1 MGQVSKIVE
10 PLLRGFTDAAV
21 VVNREG
27 RIVFHNPPFAA
38 MTGLSRRALA
48 QRLSAGTDVFTLL
61 GAPTQVDREAIAR
74 CFESNR
80 VFRLAEIAVES
91 ADAQQYIVWLSVSP
105 VTDEQGGVVAA
116 IAQYRDVSAE
126 ARMQTRFREL
136 LALSHARAEDLER
149 LVEVRTRELHAAF
162 EEVQRLSR
170 TDPLTGLLNRRAF
183 GEAAIA
189 GLTAAER
196 HQRSAA
202 LLMCDLDNFKRVND
216 QHGHGIGD
224 LVLTTCAQ
232 VLRRSFRSI
241 DSEGRFGGEEFVA
254 FLSDT
259 TLEGALE
266 AARRFRV
273 ALEAT
278 PIQDGETVL
287 PLVQTVSIGVAVYP
301 QHGSNLDELVGAAD
315 RALYAAKRMGRNR
328 VVLAGTQGPTVEAG
342 VPIRTPTPTPP
353 DGRGL
358 RPRRPTPAE
367 ALPRALA
374 VERVLIVE
382 SDPGRQQRYREVL
395 LDGFEVTQVGGL
407 AEALELCRRDQY
419 GICVA
424 DMEQGDDSGL
434 FVLGELMRQQP
445 GAVRVL
451 IVESQQPF
459 EQLLGTNLAMLD
471 YVLLRRD
478 LHHLPSAIES
488 CRARRDSY
496 RTHPLAR
503 GPQPSRWLAQAQ
515 EMARIVSEKRFS
527 VAYQPIVHAADS
539 SLFAHEVLCR
549 VAPGS
554 TVGLVDLFDWALR
567 EGEIWNLGREIRHKA
582 AHRLDERPDALLFFN
597 LHPAEL
603 LDPELTNRETE
614 LDRHAQRVV
623 FEITERAAIGDFT
636 RMRTAMRRLRQR
648 GFRFAIDDLGAGYAG
663 LNSVAMLSPDFI
675 KVDMTI
681 IRDIDRMPIKA
692 RLLRRMVEFA
702 DEEGVKIV
710 AEGVETEA
718 ERARVCEVGCHLIQ
732 GFLIGMPLEEGPE
745 AVLAPVPA
753 LAEDDAT
760 KKG

>member
-21 VVNREG
+21 VVGREAKV
-27 RIVFHNPPFAA
+27 VFHNPPFAA
-38 MTGLSRRALA
+38 MTGLSRRVLA
-48 QRLSAGTDVFTLL
+48 QRLAAGTDVFSLL
-61 GAPTQVDREAIAR
+61 GTPTGVDREAIAR
-74 CFESNR
+74 CFETNR
-80 VFRLAEIAVES
+80 VYRLAEIPVTS
-91 ADAQQYIVWLSVSP
+91 AEGQHYIVWLSVSP
-105 VTDEQGGVVAA
+105 VSDEQGRVVAV
-116 IAQYRDVSAE
+116 ILQFRDVSAE

-136 LALSHARAEDLER
+136 LALSEARAEDLER
-149 LVEVRTRELHAAF
+149 QVEVRTRELHAAF
-162 EEVQRLSR
+162 EEVSRLSR

-183 GEAAIA
+183 GEAAVA

-196 HQRSAA
+196 HQRLAA
-202 LLMCDLDNFKRVND
+202 ILMCDLDYFKRVND
-216 QHGHGIGD
+216 QHGHRVGD
-224 LVLTTCAQ
+224 LVLTSCAQ

-241 DSEGRFGGEEFVA
+241 DSVGRFGGEEFVV
-254 FLSDT
+254 FLADT
-259 TLEGALE
+259 TLEGALD
-266 AARRFRV
+266 AARRFRL
-273 ALEAT
+273 ALENT
-278 PIQDGETVL
+278 PIQDGEEAL
-287 PLVQTVSIGVAVYP
+287 PLVQTVSVGVAVYP
-301 QHGSNLDELVGAAD
+301 QHGAGLDELLGAAD
-315 RALYAAKRMGRNR
+315 QALYAAKRMGRNR
-328 VVLAGTQGPTVEAG
+328 VVLAGIPGEVGLPAA
-342 VPIRTPTPTPP
+342 PP
-353 DGRGL
+353 LDGRGA

-367 ALPRALA
+367 AVPRVLEA
-374 VERVLIVE
+374 ERVLVIDGD
-382 SDPGRQQRYREVL
+382 SGRRQRYREVL
-395 LDGFEVTQVGGL
+395 QGAFELTQVADV
-407 AEALELCRRDQY
+407 AEALELCHREQY
-419 GICVA
+419 GVCVA
-424 DMEQGDDSGL
+424 DMEQREQSGL
-434 FVLGELMRQQP
+434 FALGELMRQQP

-451 IVESQQPF
+451 MIESQKPF

-471 YVLLRRD
+471 YVLLRSD
-478 LHHLPSAIES
+478 AHHLPSAIES
-488 CRARRDSY
+488 CRARRESY

-503 GPQPSRWLAQAQ
+503 GPQPSRALAQAQ
-515 EMARIVSEKRFS
+515 EMARIVADKRFT

-549 VAPGS
+549 VAPES
-554 TVGLVDLFDWALR
+554 TIGLVDLFDWALR

-582 AHRLDERPDALLFFN
+582 AHRLDARPDALLFFN

-718 ERARVCEVGCHLIQ
+718 EAARVREVGCHLIQ
-732 GFLIGMPLEEGPE
+732 GFLIGMPLEEE
-745 AVLAPVPA
+745 AEPLRVPA
-753 LAEDDAT
+753 GLVASLAAIKD
-760 KKG
+760 